1 MHPPTDDPSTA
12 PRRGVPV
19 DPVAPVDP
27 DPRAEAGPLLRV
39 HEAGDDQGAPVV
51 LLHRRGAGAQVW
63 APLLALGSW
72 SVRLLAPDLA
82 DLPGVSEGADAAYV
96 VDSLRATERR
106 ALLVVAEGDAAP
118 LAVEMALA
126 RPEAVAGLVLLAPD
140 EHTARAVVE
149 RLRLLTVPVW
159 AAAGERSERSDQGAA
174 SSSVEVPGARWLSLP
189 GVGDEPVTEHPDLL
203 IDLVH
208 GAVAELAAI
217 PRPQDGRRYITWVSS
232 EACVKPSL
240 SR

>member
-12 PRRGVPV
+12 PTRRERVTPH
-19 DPVAPVDP
+19 DADA
-27 DPRAEAGPLLRV
+27 PRAAVPL
-39 HEAGDDQGAPVV
+39 HEAGDEQGAPVV
-51 LLHRRGAGAQVW
+51 LLHRRGAGAEVW
-63 APLLALGSW
+63 APTLALGSW

-82 DLPGVSEGADAAYV
+82 DLPDLPGVSEGADAAYV

-159 AAAGERSERSDQGAA
+159 AAAGERSDPGAA
-174 SSSVEVPGARWLSLP
+174 SSSVEVPGARWLRLP
-189 GVGDEPVTEHPDLL
+189 GVGDEPVTEHADLV

-208 GAVAELAAI
+208 GAVAELAAT